1 METNSVGTP
10 PARPWAIPLVLALL
24 PFLLFLP
31 LTLGQRTFFVHDLQ
45 YYFYPYHIVSA
56 NIVRGGSLPLW
67 NPYAFSG
74 IPLIGDG
81 QTAMFYPPNW
91 LFFLF
96 PGALALSYAVLLQFS
111 IAGVGMYLCARH
123 FGLSALPA
131 LIAALSYMFSGFLTA
146 RIVHLSIMS
155 GAALVPLLV
164 WLADRALTLRTPR
177 AFVAAAAGAALHA
190 FSGHPQIPVYTAL
203 GLGLLALVR
212 AAESG
217 RWRFFL
223 MLPLRLVG
231 IYLFGYAMAAI
242 QLAPWIE
249 LGLAS
254 PRAAGATF
262 EFVMGTGAHGPDW
275 LLFLFPFLYG
285 QIEPHLFGNVPMG
298 ISAAV
303 RAWEHSAY
311 VGILPL
317 ALAPLGVALLLART
331 LRRQF
336 DTRWYTLLWLLL
348 LALAGVII
356 GAGKYSPLAGLVYA
370 TPVLGK
376 LRDVERALVL
386 VSFALALFAA
396 FGLQWLI
403 EWRSMGA
410 RLVAGLSAALIVVAP
425 AFWVWFAGRHGGGKI
440 LGVEPTNLHHLLES
454 RPSAYVPLA
463 LALASGALLVFW
475 ALRRPGPRTLA
486 LAALLLLADMGVYAA
501 SYQPLMNAAQFERQP
516 AVLSALQSGGQPF
529 RKATF
534 LSGSNDMTPGAAQE
548 TLAVSWAMAFGV
560 EDINGFNSLQPRRY
574 TDYLYGPQVGDV
586 SYGYLGKP
594 ALLQANSPILSSLNV
609 RYLLVPVDM
618 TQPPIGPQFRQ
629 VYRSREV
636 RVFENTLVWPRA
648 FFTGSARSEND
659 PAVVLSAVTAPGF
672 DARQASLVEGA
683 LPTDLAAGPGVSSAS
698 VSNQAPNRLEIAAS
712 TDAPRL
718 LVVSE
723 MFFGGWRATIDGAE
737 VPILRTNYLFRGVVV
752 PTGAH
757 TVVFEYRPLSVELGL
772 AATLAA
778 LAIALVVWWRGG
790 RARDAK

>member
-1 METNSVGTP
+1 MQSVETNPVGTR
-10 PARPWAIPLVLALL
+10 PARPWAIPLVLTLL

-31 LTLGQRTFFVHDLQ
+31 LALGQRTFFVHDLQ

-56 NIVRGGSLPLW
+56 NILRGGSLPLW

-111 IAGVGMYLCARH
+111 ITGVGTYFCARH
-123 FGLSALPA
+123 FGLGALPA
-131 LIAALSYMFSGFLTA
+131 LIAALAYMFSGFLTA

-155 GAALVPLLV
+155 GAALLPLLV
-164 WLADRALTLRTPR
+164 WLADRALTLRTAR

-217 RWRFFL
+217 RWRSFL
-223 MLPLRLVG
+223 TLPLRLAG
-231 IYLFGYAMAAI
+231 IYVFGYALAAV

-275 LLFLFPFLYG
+275 LLFLFPFIYG
-285 QIEPHLFGNVPMG
+285 QIEPHLFGTVPMG

-317 ALAPLGVALLLART
+317 ALAPLGVALLLAST

-336 DTRWYTLLWLLL
+336 STRWYTLLWLLL

-386 VSFALALFAA
+386 VSFALVLFAA

-403 EWRSMGA
+403 EARSAGA
-410 RLVAGLSAALIVVAP
+410 RVIAGLSAALVVLVP
-425 AFWVWFAGRHGGGKI
+425 AFWLWFAGRPDVRPI
-440 LGVEPTNLHHLLES
+440 LGVEPAMLHHLLES

-463 LALASGALLVFW
+463 LALASGALLGFW

-501 SYQPLMNAAQFERQP
+501 SYQPLMNAAQFERPP
-516 AVLSALQSGGQPF
+516 AVLSALGGDGQPF

-586 SYGYLGKP
+586 SYGYLGNP
-594 ALLQANSPILSSLNV
+594 ALLQPNSPILPSLNV
-609 RYLLVPVDM
+609 RYLLVPVNM
-618 TQPPIGPQFRQ
+618 QQPLVGPQFRQ
-629 VYRSREV
+629 IYRSREV

-648 FFTGSARSEND
+648 FFAGSARSEND
-659 PAVVLSAVTAPGF
+659 PAAVLSAVTAPGF
-672 DARQASLVEGA
+672 DARQTSLVEGA
-683 LPTDLAAGPGVSSAS
+683 LPPDLATGAGTSSAS
-698 VSNQAPNRLEIAAS
+698 VTSQSPNRLEIAAS

-723 MFFGGWRATIDGAE
+723 MFFAGWRATIDGAE
-737 VPILRTNYLFRGVVV
+737 VPILRANYLFRGVVV
-752 PTGAH
+752 PPGAH
-757 TVVFEYRPLSVELGL
+757 TVVFEYRPLVAMFG
-772 AATLAA
+772 AA
-778 LAIALVVWWRGG
+778 LSLVALVVGAWLVRPV
-790 RARDAK
+790 R